1 MWTRRATPKLRET
14 VYLSVMKF
22 LRECSQATVFPR
34 ESFAS
39 ANTAMIKIRW
49 EIHSGQIYVYIK
61 KRKFRIRSPSNF
73 YLAVFIEV
81 DTPTETFN
89 LAIILMQAISPNLW
103 TDASQDDIKIN
114 HYSGN
119 EYERTTKLFLKSLLS
134 NRPRT
139 ESITLNQIKVLLHF
153 HPRPSFPILLRS
165 IPPYSF
171 RQPASSNLTKGPC
184 NPLAK

>member
-1 MWTRRATPKLRET
+1 MYVK
-14 VYLSVMKF
+14 
-22 LRECSQATVFPR
+22 
-34 ESFAS
+34 
-39 ANTAMIKIRW
+39 KI
-49 EIHSGQIYVYIK
+49 
-61 KRKFRIRSPSNF
+61 RIRSPSF

-81 DTPTETFN
+81 IGTPIETFN
-89 LAIILMQAISPNLW
+89 LVIILMQTISPNLW
-103 TDASQDDIKIN
+103 TEASQDGIKIN

-153 HPRPSFPILLRS
+153 HPCPLFPILLHS
-165 IPPYSF
+165 ISPYSF
-171 RQPASSNLTKGPC
+171 RQSTSWNFTQGPR

>member
-1 MWTRRATPKLRET
+1 MCKKNE
-14 VYLSVMKF
+14 
-22 LRECSQATVFPR
+22 
-34 ESFAS
+34 
-39 ANTAMIKIRW
+39 N
-49 EIHSGQIYVYIK
+49 IHS
-61 KRKFRIRSPSNF
+61 SNNF
-73 YLAVFIEV
+73 YLAVLIEV
-81 DTPTETFN
+81 GTPIETFN
-89 LAIILMQAISPNLW
+89 LAIILMHAISPNLW

-134 NRPRT
+134 NQPRT

-165 IPPYSF
+165 IPL
-171 RQPASSNLTKGPC
+171 LTLFGSRLARTLPQGPC